1 MQTERLVRSGMLGLV
16 GSVVSALAAFAITVV
31 VGNTLGARGTGLFF
45 QALGIFTIASQVLR
59 LGTNSSIVRSI
70 SEQHAFERR
79 GEAWRSVLIAVIP
92 VAGIST
98 IVALAMW
105 WLAAP
110 LATWLASPGTSD
122 ELEPYLR
129 FMAPFIAAGAVLAV
143 LQVASRMLNGILTYT
158 IAHAVAFPLMRL
170 AAVIG
175 AVWLVGSAFE
185 SFAAWLSMIP
195 LWLLVTL
202 GLLARPVIRDWRM
215 RATAVEP
222 LRDASR
228 RFWAFSSA
236 RAVGG
241 SLEIILEWSD
251 VLIVAAISSP
261 AEAGV
266 YAVVTR
272 TVRAGQVVDR
282 AMQLG
287 VSPTISRLLAKGQV
301 GATRALHTTV
311 TRAMILCSWPFYLTL
326 AIMAPAVLRLF
337 GPEFES
343 GSLALQ
349 IVAVTMMISS
359 STGMLQSV
367 LLQGGRS
374 QWQMYNKSV
383 VLAASIGLDLLLVPI
398 LGIVGAA
405 LTWALVV
412 LLDTSIAAW
421 QVHRRMGVALQPTR
435 LLSAAAVPLAVFGGG
450 LGAVRLLFTA
460 SVPALVIGVLAAS
473 LVYLVVL
480 WRFRGRLGIEVLWRE
495 LPGLGRFVDRE
506 PRATRRR
513 AVPAHRR
520 DPSEDHEPLN
530 RMPRTVRPIR
540 RIRTFV
546 GNEGGTDSRT

>member
-16 GSVVSALAAFAITVV
+16 GSVASALAAFAITVV

-202 GLLARPVIRDWRM
+202 GLLARPVLRDWRM

-287 VSPTISRLLAKGQV
+287 VSPTISRLLAKGDV
-301 GATRALHTTV
+301 AATRTLHTKV

-326 AIMAPAVLRLF
+326 AIMGPAVLRLF
-337 GPEFES
+337 GPEFEQ
-343 GSLALQ
+343 GAVPLLILAL
-349 IVAVTMMISS
+349 TMMVW
-359 STGMLQSV
+359 STGGMLQSI

-374 QWQMYNKSV
+374 TWQMYNKAL
-383 VLAASIGLDLLLVPI
+383 VLAMSISLNLLLVPV

-405 LTWALVV
+405 ITWAVV
-412 LLDTSIAAW
+412 ILIDTAIAAW
-421 QVHRRMGVALQPTR
+421 QVHRRMGVGLQPLR
-435 LLSAAAVPLAVFGGG
+435 LAPAALLPLVVFGVG
-450 LGAVRLLFTA
+450 LGAIRLIYGAT
-460 SVPALVIGVLAAS
+460 VPALLLGILGLGSAYAA
-473 LVYLVVL
+473 LL
-480 WRFRGRLGIEVLWRE
+480 WWLRRRLGIEALWRE
-495 LPGLGRFVDRE
+495 LPGVGRFVDRG
-506 PRATRRR
+506 TRRR
-513 AVPAHRR
+513 VVESSASMTTSEHEVPNHATDATHPDSAGQARR
-520 DPSEDHEPLN
+520 N
-530 RMPRTVRPIR
+530 
-540 RIRTFV
+540 
-546 GNEGGTDSRT
+546 